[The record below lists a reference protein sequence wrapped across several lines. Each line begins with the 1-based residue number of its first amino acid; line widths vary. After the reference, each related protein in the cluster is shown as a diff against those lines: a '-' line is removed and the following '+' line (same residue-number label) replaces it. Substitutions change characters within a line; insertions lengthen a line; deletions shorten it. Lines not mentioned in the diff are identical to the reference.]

1 EHRKARSGDQF
12 IPYEKLRQSR
22 RYQLLS
28 RLDQLE
34 MVSVQHN
41 RSSVDRTLTAVLM
54 SQCSGPSPDALQSN
68 PICSCGFH
76 LGEEATIQPIREIE
90 KSIDLGIRE
99 TVEALKAST
108 YQEKILPYLVGLEEV
123 GEKDK
128 AAAIRQVLTLSP
140 SAGESFLSQ
149 LEEVL
154 NPLAIQGIN
163 EAFRGRVVVVRRDLD
178 QLYGVLIHRKYS
190 LAQVRKIFLQW
201 LKEEEIS
208 EGTFVQ
214 FTGQGEPGREA
225 PQAEDDRRSTFPL
238 PEERKFCGKH
248 G

>member
-1 EHRKARSGDQF
+1 MKARSGDQF

-54 SQCSGPSPDALQSN
+54 SQCNGPSPDALQSN

-128 AAAIRQVLTLSP
+128 ASAIRRVLALSP
-140 SAGESFLSQ
+140 SAGETFLSQ

-163 EAFRGRVVVVRRDLD
+163 EVFR
-178 QLYGVLIHRKYS
+178 K
-190 LAQVRKIFLQW
+190 AQPRFICSWMGCAGTSGNTLRKISSAGWPINCGSFR
-201 LKEEEIS
+201 KEPYGPIS
-208 EGTFVQ
+208 RPTL
-214 FTGQGEPGREA
+214 PGRW
-225 PQAEDDRRSTFPL
+225 SF
-238 PEERKFCGKH
+238 RKKP
-248 G
+248 

>member
-1 EHRKARSGDQF
+1 
-12 IPYEKLRQSR
+12 LRQSR

-41 RSSVDRTLTAVLM
+41 RGSVDRTLTAVLI
-54 SQCSGPSPDALQSN
+54 SQCNGPSPDALQSN

-128 AAAIRQVLTLSP
+128 ASAIRRVLALSP
-140 SAGESFLSQ
+140 SAGETFLSQ

-214 FTGQGEPGREA
+214 FIGQGEPGREA
-225 PQAEDDRRSTFPL
+225 PQAEDDRRPSLPL
-238 PEERKFCGKH
+238 PEERKF
-248 G
+248 